1 MNLEDIKYF
10 FYLIIDELN
19 DREMK
24 MMGILIN
31 N

>member
-1 MNLEDIKYF
+1 MNLKDIKYF
-10 FYLIIDELN
+10 FYLIIDELH